1 MRSLFR
7 SRAPSNP
14 LALPALQAAALAS
27 GALAIAALAAG
38 TVRLL
43 PWLFDPAVPWRVA
56 APFARGLASIALEAA
71 ILVGW
76 PVGWAL
82 ASVRLVESGEAR
94 ALQALGQRPAR
105 TVVALAPQAALFA
118 VVLAAV
124 ALAWGRDANEPGR
137 VATELIAQS
146 RVSCAKAKVPITYAI
161 PFTELTW
168 VCAPSTAPRLVG
180 NAPAGLTGTLFTATD
195 ARIAGDFRA
204 IDLDDVRLSL
214 PTSPPT
220 ALRVDEVTLRG
231 LAPWSRASTLPPAM
245 RALLSATSGMAAA
258 ALVAIAA
265 LLGIVRGRIAA
276 LVVGAAGPLAALGV
290 LRVLERIDVRP
301 LFYVAMPIAAAC
313 TVLTAALVLWRL
325 PLLMRAASTRKRPW
339 GTSASPKS

>member
-1 MRSLFR
+1 MPLR
-7 SRAPSNP
+7 SRTNP
-14 LALPALQAAALAS
+14 LAIPALQAAVVAS
-27 GALAIAALAAG
+27 GVLALAALAAG

-71 ILVGW
+71 LLVGW

-82 ASVRLVESGEAR
+82 ASVELVESGEAR

-105 TVVALAPQAALFA
+105 TIAGLAPQALLFVSALA
-118 VVLAAV
+118 VVAV
-124 ALAWGRDANEPGR
+124 VWGRDANEPGR

-146 RVSCAKAKVPITYAI
+146 RVSCSKADAPITYAI

-168 VCAPSTAPRLVG
+168 VCAPSTPPRLVG

-204 IDLDDVRLSL
+204 IDLNDVRLSL

-220 ALRVDEVTLRG
+220 GIRVDEVTLRG
-231 LAPWSRASTLPPAM
+231 LAPWSRASTLPPAV
-245 RALLSATSGMAAA
+245 RALVSASSAAVA
-258 ALVAIAA
+258 AVLAAIAA
-265 LLGIVRGRIAA
+265 LSGMMHGRIGA
-276 LVVGAAGPLAALGV
+276 LVVGASGPLAALGT
-290 LRVLERIDVRP
+290 LRALERLDARSFEYAATP
-301 LFYVAMPIAAAC
+301 LAAGAAVLLVAF
-313 TVLTAALVLWRL
+313 LWWRL
-325 PLLMRAASTRKRPW
+325 PQVGRAATSRKRPW
-339 GTSASPKS
+339 GTSASRKS